1 MSCGCGCSG
10 EVVAYEEWDEEDVTA
25 AEYQGRSVTLNKPFR
40 TSGASK
46 KFGVY
51 TKNDNGNVVLVRFGD
66 PNMEIKRDDPARRK
80 AFRSRHN
87 CDNPGPKW
95 KARYWSC
102 RQWRGGKKVEA
113 GMEDYIFSTPEG
125 ARQKSMEIGFDGAT
139 HMDRMA
145 DGTPMYFPGPNEE
158 EFQMWFD
165 KNDSHDASASECN
178 CGNVEAKDADDPC
191 TEGYEQYGM
200 KMKNGRKV
208 PNCIPIAEAKEMKK
222 KADAVEAALPK
233 PMGDESHDE
242 FMSRCMGDSKM
253 NEEFSNEEQRY
264 AVCMRQHE
272 GHEFDEQAYYK
283 KKEDEEAS
291 YHSSCDVGYE
301 MKDGRCQKV
310 AVTLDLKLE
319 EIEAKLIA
327 ETGKTVYE
335 IRGIAF
341 HEGMNKNNWS
351 LTEEGA
357 RSVAQQMKDSDL
369 TLYHPA
375 ANENGAGFT
384 RNEEGLEESNV
395 GRIVGASFFKT
406 EGGYEVRYVAH
417 VTQTELFPSLASG
430 LWKEDGYGVSIGG
443 SGIPVSADEN
453 GLVFGEDFTFDHL
466 ALVVKPAY
474 DRANVESIEK
484 IVIEEEM
491 IASKPTF
498 IGHSI
503 ADVNQPTVKSM
514 TEEENI
520 ETNYEAQIEAMQAE
534 LVLANSRVA
543 EFEAQVAA
551 KAEEERMTLV
561 TKASELGMSGHDELS
576 TPTLETL
583 IASWEEAHPA
593 PTPVEMTPIA
603 SETKPVEA
611 VEASETPQV
620 ANYLN
625 GRLVANDEAV
635 YAKAFNLW
643 ANTWNKTLAG
653 AERTRMAAPSY
664 NDIKEMR

>member
-1 MSCGCGCSG
+1 
-10 EVVAYEEWDEEDVTA
+10 
-25 AEYQGRSVTLNKPFR
+25 
-40 TSGASK
+40 
-46 KFGVY
+46 
-51 TKNDNGNVVLVRFGD
+51 
-66 PNMEIKRDDPARRK
+66 
-80 AFRSRHN
+80 
-87 CDNPGPKW
+87 
-95 KARYWSC
+95 
-102 RQWRGGKKVEA
+102 
-113 GMEDYIFSTPEG
+113 
-125 ARQKSMEIGFDGAT
+125 
-139 HMDRMA
+139 
-145 DGTPMYFPGPNEE
+145 
-158 EFQMWFD
+158 
-165 KNDSHDASASECN
+165 
-178 CGNVEAKDADDPC
+178 
-191 TEGYEQYGM
+191 
-200 KMKNGRKV
+200 
-208 PNCIPIAEAKEMKK
+208 
-222 KADAVEAALPK
+222 
-233 PMGDESHDE
+233 
-242 FMSRCMGDSKM
+242 
-253 NEEFSNEEQRY
+253 
-264 AVCMRQHE
+264 
-272 GHEFDEQAYYK
+272 
-283 KKEDEEAS
+283 
-291 YHSSCDVGYE
+291 
-301 MKDGRCQKV
+301 
-310 AVTLDLKLE
+310 
-319 EIEAKLIA
+319 
-327 ETGKTVYE
+327 
-335 IRGIAF
+335 
-341 HEGMNKNNWS
+341 MNKNNWS

-384 RNEEGLEESNV
+384 RNEEGIEESNV

-406 EGGYEVRYVAH
+406 EGGYEVRYVAQ

-443 SGIPVSADEN
+443 SGVPVSADEN

-474 DRANVESIEK
+474 ERANVESIEK
-484 IVIEEEM
+484 ITLKEEM
-491 IASKPTF
+491 IASEPTF

-503 ADVNQPTVKSM
+503 SEENQPTVKSM
-514 TEEENI
+514 TEEQNI

-561 TKASELGMSGHDELS
+561 TKASELGMSGHDDLS

-625 GRLVANDEAV
+625 GKMVSNDEQV

-653 AERTRMAAPSY
+653 AERTTMKAPSY

>member
-10 EVVAYEEWDEEDVTA
+10 EVVAYEEWEDEDVTA

-40 TSGASK
+40 TKGASK

-51 TKNDNGNVVLVRFGD
+51 TKNGSGNVVIVRFGD

-87 CDNPGPKW
+87 CQSPGPKW

-113 GMEDYIFSTPEG
+113 EDGSPCG
-125 ARQKSMEIGFDGAT
+125 CGC
-139 HMDRMA
+139 
-145 DGTPMYFPGPNEE
+145 
-158 EFQMWFD
+158 
-165 KNDSHDASASECN
+165 NDE
-178 CGNVEAKDADDPC
+178 NVEAAEP
-191 TEGYEQYGM
+191 T
-200 KMKNGRKV
+200 
-208 PNCIPIAEAKEMKK
+208 PN
-222 KADAVEAALPK
+222 DT
-233 PMGDESHDE
+233 ESHDE
-242 FMSRCMGDSKM
+242 YMTRCQEAGYTK
-253 NEEFSNEEQRY
+253 EE
-264 AVCMRQHE
+264 CMKAHE
-272 GHEFDEQAYYK
+272 GHEFEVEGYYDDDK
-283 KKEDEEAS
+283 KKAAE
-291 YHSSCDVGYE
+291 CGYGE
-301 MKDGRCQKV
+301 KMIDGECKRV
-310 AVTLDLKLE
+310 AVTLELSLE
-319 EIEAKLIA
+319 DVEAKLIA

-375 ANENGAGFT
+375 ANESGAGFT

-406 EGGYEVRYVAH
+406 ENGYEVRYVAH
-417 VTQTELFPSLASG
+417 VTQAELFPSLASG

-466 ALVVKPAY
+466 ALVVRPAY

-484 IVIEEEM
+484 IEIEEEM
-491 IASKPTF
+491 IASEPTF

-503 ADVNQPTVKSM
+503 ADVNHTTVKSM
-514 TEEENI
+514 SDEENTEI
-520 ETNYEAQIEAMQAE
+520 NYEAQIEAMQAE

-561 TKASELGMSGHDELS
+561 SKASELGMSGHDELS
-576 TPTLETL
+576 SPTLETL

-611 VEASETPQV
+611 VEASEAPQV

-625 GRLVANDEAV
+625 GKIVSNDEAV

-643 ANTWNKTLAG
+643 ANTWNRTLAG
-653 AERTRMAAPSY
+653 AEKTRMSAPSY

>member
-1 MSCGCGCSG
+1 
-10 EVVAYEEWDEEDVTA
+10 
-25 AEYQGRSVTLNKPFR
+25 
-40 TSGASK
+40 
-46 KFGVY
+46 
-51 TKNDNGNVVLVRFGD
+51 
-66 PNMEIKRDDPARRK
+66 
-80 AFRSRHN
+80 
-87 CDNPGPKW
+87 
-95 KARYWSC
+95 
-102 RQWRGGKKVEA
+102 
-113 GMEDYIFSTPEG
+113 
-125 ARQKSMEIGFDGAT
+125 
-139 HMDRMA
+139 
-145 DGTPMYFPGPNEE
+145 
-158 EFQMWFD
+158 
-165 KNDSHDASASECN
+165 
-178 CGNVEAKDADDPC
+178 
-191 TEGYEQYGM
+191 
-200 KMKNGRKV
+200 MKNGRKV
-208 PNCIPIAEAKEMKK
+208 PNCIPIKS
-222 KADAVEAALPK
+222 KADEVEAAEPT
-233 PMGDESHDE
+233 PNDTESHDE
-242 FMSRCMGDSKM
+242 YMTRCQEAGYTK
-253 NEEFSNEEQRY
+253 EE
-264 AVCMRQHE
+264 CMKAHE
-272 GHEFDEQAYYK
+272 GHEFEVEGYYDDDK
-283 KKEDEEAS
+283 KKAAE
-291 YHSSCDVGYE
+291 CGYGE
-301 MKDGRCQKV
+301 KMIDGECRKV
-310 AVTLDLKLE
+310 AVTLELKLE

-491 IASKPTF
+491 IASEPTF

-611 VEASETPQV
+611 VEASEAPQV

-625 GRLVANDEAV
+625 GRMVANDEAV

>member
-1 MSCGCGCSG
+1 MMKLFYGGEKDKLIKHQMSEQFMSCGCGCSG
-10 EVVAYEEWDEEDVTA
+10 EVIAYEDWEEENVSA
-25 AEYQGRSVTLNKPFR
+25 AEYQGRKVTLNKPFR
-40 TSGASK
+40 TKGESK

-51 TKNDNGNVVLVRFGD
+51 TKNGSGKVVIVRFGD

-87 CDNPGPKW
+87 CQSPGPKW

-113 GMEDYIFSTPEG
+113 EDGSPCG
-125 ARQKSMEIGFDGAT
+125 CGC
-139 HMDRMA
+139 
-145 DGTPMYFPGPNEE
+145 
-158 EFQMWFD
+158 
-165 KNDSHDASASECN
+165 NDEN
-178 CGNVEAKDADDPC
+178 
-191 TEGYEQYGM
+191 
-200 KMKNGRKV
+200 
-208 PNCIPIAEAKEMKK
+208 AEAAEPRPN
-222 KADAVEAALPK
+222 DT
-233 PMGDESHDE
+233 ESHDE
-242 FMSRCMGDSKM
+242 YMTRCQEAGYSK
-253 NEEFSNEEQRY
+253 EQ
-264 AVCMRQHE
+264 CMKAHE
-272 GHEFDEQAYYK
+272 GHEFSEKAYYDDDK
-283 KKEDEEAS
+283 KKAAE
-291 YHSSCDVGYE
+291 CGYGE
-301 MKDGRCQKV
+301 KMIDGECKRV
-310 AVTLDLKLE
+310 AVTLELTLE
-319 EIEAKLIA
+319 DVEAKLIA

-384 RNEEGLEESNV
+384 RNEEGIEESNV

-406 EGGYEVRYVAH
+406 DNGYEVRYVAH

-474 DRANVESIEK
+474 ERANVESIEK

-491 IASKPTF
+491 IASEPTF

-611 VEASETPQV
+611 VEASEAPQV

-625 GRLVANDEAV
+625 GRMVANDEAV

-653 AERTRMAAPSY
+653 AERTRMSAPSY

>member
-40 TSGASK
+40 TKGGAK
-46 KFGVY
+46 KFAVY
-51 TKNDNGNVVLVRFGD
+51 TKNGSGNVVIVRFGD

-87 CDNPGPKW
+87 CQSPGPKW

-113 GMEDYIFSTPEG
+113 EDGSPCG
-125 ARQKSMEIGFDGAT
+125 CGC
-139 HMDRMA
+139 
-145 DGTPMYFPGPNEE
+145 
-158 EFQMWFD
+158 
-165 KNDSHDASASECN
+165 NDENA
-178 CGNVEAKDADDPC
+178 EAKDADDPC

-208 PNCIPIAEAKEMKK
+208 PNCIPIKS
-222 KADAVEAALPK
+222 KADEVEAAEPT
-233 PMGDESHDE
+233 PNDTESHDE
-242 FMSRCMGDSKM
+242 YMTRCQEAGYTK
-253 NEEFSNEEQRY
+253 EE
-264 AVCMRQHE
+264 CMKAHE
-272 GHEFDEQAYYK
+272 GHEFEVEGYYDDDK
-283 KKEDEEAS
+283 KKAAE
-291 YHSSCDVGYE
+291 CGYGE
-301 MKDGRCQKV
+301 KMIDGECRKV
-310 AVTLDLKLE
+310 AVTLELKLE

-384 RNEEGLEESNV
+384 RNEEGIEESNV

-406 EGGYEVRYVAH
+406 DNGYEVRYVAH

-474 DRANVESIEK
+474 ERANVESIEK

-491 IASKPTF
+491 IASEPTF

-611 VEASETPQV
+611 VEASEAPQV

-625 GRLVANDEAV
+625 GRMVANDEAV

-653 AERTRMAAPSY
+653 AERTRMSAPSY

>member
-40 TSGASK
+40 TKGGAK
-46 KFGVY
+46 KFAVY
-51 TKNDNGNVVLVRFGD
+51 TKNGSGNVVIVRFGD

-178 CGNVEAKDADDPC
+178 CGNVEAKEADDPC

-208 PNCIPIAEAKEMKK
+208 PNCIPIKS
-222 KADAVEAALPK
+222 KADEVEAAEPT
-233 PMGDESHDE
+233 PNDTESHDE
-242 FMSRCMGDSKM
+242 YMTRCQEAGYTK
-253 NEEFSNEEQRY
+253 EE
-264 AVCMRQHE
+264 CMKAHE
-272 GHEFDEQAYYK
+272 GHEFEVEGYYDDDK
-283 KKEDEEAS
+283 KKAAE
-291 YHSSCDVGYE
+291 CGYGE
-301 MKDGRCQKV
+301 KMIDGECRKV
-310 AVTLDLKLE
+310 AVTLELKLE

-491 IASKPTF
+491 IASEPTF

-611 VEASETPQV
+611 VEASEAPQV

-625 GRLVANDEAV
+625 GRMVANDEAV

>member
-40 TSGASK
+40 TKGGAK
-46 KFGVY
+46 KFAVY
-51 TKNDNGNVVLVRFGD
+51 TKNGSGNVVIVRFGD

-87 CDNPGPKW
+87 CDSPGPKW

-113 GMEDYIFSTPEG
+113 EDGSPCG
-125 ARQKSMEIGFDGAT
+125 CGC
-139 HMDRMA
+139 
-145 DGTPMYFPGPNEE
+145 
-158 EFQMWFD
+158 
-165 KNDSHDASASECN
+165 NDENA
-178 CGNVEAKDADDPC
+178 EAKDADDPC

-208 PNCIPIAEAKEMKK
+208 PNCIPIKSKADEVEAAEPTPKDSETHDEYMSRCQEAGYSKEECMKAHEGHKFSDQDEAHETHEVEGYYDDEKK
-222 KADAVEAALPK
+222 KAAEC
-233 PMGDESHDE
+233 GYGE
-242 FMSRCMGDSKM
+242 KM
-253 NEEFSNEEQRY
+253 I
-264 AVCMRQHE
+264 
-272 GHEFDEQAYYK
+272 
-283 KKEDEEAS
+283 
-291 YHSSCDVGYE
+291 
-301 MKDGRCQKV
+301 DGECRKV

-351 LTEEGA
+351 LTIEGA

-474 DRANVESIEK
+474 ERANVESIEK

-491 IASKPTF
+491 IASEPTF
-498 IGHSI
+498 IGHSM
-503 ADVNQPTVKSM
+503 ADDNQPTVKSM

-561 TKASELGMSGHDELS
+561 TKASELGMSGHDDLS

-611 VEASETPQV
+611 VEASEAPQV

-625 GRLVANDEAV
+625 GRMVSNDEKV

-653 AERTRMAAPSY
+653 AERTRMSAPSY